1 MKINLLNNIL
11 VGFFTV
17 VISASCS
24 MIKNVEEGKVV
35 KVLNEKKLLDSIKEL
50 DNYKYLNINL

>member
-11 VGFFTV
+11 VGFITLL
-17 VISASCS
+17 ISISCS

-35 KVLNEKKLLDSIKEL
+35 KVLNEKKLLD
-50 DNYKYLNINL
+50 